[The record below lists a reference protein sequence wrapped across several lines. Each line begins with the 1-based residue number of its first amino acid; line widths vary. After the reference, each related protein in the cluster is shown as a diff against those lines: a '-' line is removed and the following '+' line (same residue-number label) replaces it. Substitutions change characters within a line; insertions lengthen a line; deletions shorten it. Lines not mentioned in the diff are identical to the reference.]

1 MRPPALRPQ
10 TNSLEWTTG
19 IEPASARRQRTA
31 LAIELHPRGRRDGI
45 RTRAGQLPDRFAG
58 GRLRL
63 LGHSA
68 TAPGVGLEPT
78 STRLTAE
85 RLPSQPPRKGFR
97 SSVVHPAAGGLVPP
111 AGVGPAISWVKARR
125 VAVPPRRR
133 DWERRAGCAA
143 GTDRTCALPLRRRP
157 LCPLSYDG
165 WSGRGWC
172 RRRESNAPGRLEDG
186 CSLR

>member
-10 TNSLEWTTG
+10 THNLEWTTG

-85 RLPSQPPRKGFR
+85 RLASQPPRKGSATR
-97 SSVVHPAAGGLVPP
+97 DAPRCGRARTAGGSRTRDLLVEGQ
-111 AGVGPAISWVKARR
+111 ACCRSTTTARLECGV
-125 VAVPPRRR
+125 
-133 DWERRAGCAA
+133 GCAA
-143 GTDRTCALPLRRRP
+143 GTARTCALPLRRRP

-165 WSGRGWC
+165 WSGRLVPPA
-172 RRRESNAPGRLEDG
+172 RVERAPGRLEDG

>member
-1 MRPPALRPQ
+1 EARCATTSTSPAKR
-10 TNSLEWTTG
+10 NLEWTTG
-19 IEPASARRQRTA
+19 IEPASARWQRTA

-97 SSVVHPAAGGLVPP
+97 SS
-111 AGVGPAISWVKARR
+111 
-125 VAVPPRRR
+125 
-133 DWERRAGCAA
+133 
-143 GTDRTCALPLRRRP
+143 
-157 LCPLSYDG
+157 
-165 WSGRGWC
+165 
-172 RRRESNAPGRLEDG
+172 
-186 CSLR
+186 